1 MNPPK
6 DQYPNALAIIQKIV
20 GVTGGEECIF
30 RGEPSI
36 RFDYPCSSS
45 LYRQLKQEI
54 TPEKDVPQLLRTRQD
69 ELIQDVRKYK
79 TAGDN
84 DLEKLMFSQHHGVK
98 TNLLDF
104 TRDYLFALFFACGG
118 SGEDGRVIVKRIDGF
133 KKLVNPKHL
142 WNQEGLLEP
151 HEDLQRARDQHGI
164 FLHIPEG
171 RLPLKRGETVLIRS
185 QYKKEVSDL
194 LKKMHNKSHETIF
207 GDVYGEIDR
216 RNRKDR
222 KRILN
227 VNQSR
232 SGVTRSGQP

>member
-6 DQYPNALAIIQKIV
+6 DQYSNALAIIQKIV
-20 GVTGGEECIF
+20 SVTGGEECIF

-54 TPEKDVPQLLRTRQD
+54 TPEDDVQQLLRERQK
-69 ELIQDVRKYK
+69 ELIEDVRKYK
-79 TAGDN
+79 AAGDN
-84 DLEKLMFSQHHGVK
+84 ELEKLMFSQHHGVK

-104 TRDYLFALFFACGG
+104 TKDYLFALFFAC
-118 SGEDGRVIVKRIDGF
+118 SDLAEDGRVIVKLKGKF
-133 KKLVNPKHL
+133 KELENKEQL
-142 WNQEGLLEP
+142 WNQESLLVP
-151 HEDLQRARDQHGI
+151 HEDLQRARDQHGV

-171 RLPLKRGETVLIRS
+171 RLPLKQGETVLIRS

-216 RNRKDR
+216 RNQKDR

-232 SGVTRSGQP
+232 SEVTKSGQP

>member
-1 MNPPK
+1 MNSPK

-20 GVTGGEECIF
+20 SVTGGEDCIF

-54 TPEKDVPQLLRTRQD
+54 TPEKDILRFLKARQK
-69 ELIQDVRKYK
+69 ELIQDVQKYK

-104 TRDYLFALFFACGG
+104 TRDYLFALFFAC
-118 SGEDGRVIVKRIDGF
+118 SDLADDGRVIVKRRAEF
-133 KKLVNPKHL
+133 KELKDKAQL
-142 WNQEGLLEP
+142 WKQEGLLEP
-151 HEDLQRARDQHGI
+151 HENLQRARDQHGI
-164 FLHIPEG
+164 FLHIPKG
-171 RLPLKRGETVLIRS
+171 RLPLKQGETVLIRS
-185 QYKKEVSDL
+185 QYKREVSDL

-232 SGVTRSGQP
+232 GGVTRSGQP